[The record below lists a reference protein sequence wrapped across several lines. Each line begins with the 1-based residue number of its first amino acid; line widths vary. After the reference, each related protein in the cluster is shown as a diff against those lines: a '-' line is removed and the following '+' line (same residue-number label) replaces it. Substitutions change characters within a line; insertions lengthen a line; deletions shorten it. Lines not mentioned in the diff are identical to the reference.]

1 MATMVETPPRTI
13 GRASEPAGGYEE
25 LCRVLEKIDAG
36 LPDGYKT
43 EIIRGRV
50 VVSPWS
56 KGAYLRIMRGFM
68 RQLRPYVPDGHEID
82 SAPCLFTFPG
92 FARSFGPD
100 VHVSDEALTDID
112 SIHLPG
118 EALSLVGE
126 FTSRST
132 ADFDRRDKVEVYGRA
147 GVPVYVLVDMLET
160 TVTVYSSPSDQGY
173 RSHTQV
179 KFGDKVQIPAPFD
192 CELDTADWQA

>member
-1 MATMVETPPRTI
+1 MVETPPRTI
-13 GRASEPAGGYEE
+13 GHASEPTEGYEE
-25 LCRVLEKIDAG
+25 PCRLLEKIDAG
-36 LPDGYKT
+36 LPDGYRT

-50 VVSPWS
+50 
-56 KGAYLRIMRGFM
+56 
-68 RQLRPYVPDGHEID
+68 
-82 SAPCLFTFPG
+82 
-92 FARSFGPD
+92 
-100 VHVSDEALTDID
+100 ALTDID